1 MKAGSMDSL
10 NAEELLSSPSSGVL
24 KFRGADLVR
33 GESVDSF
40 TLRSRAS
47 DVSLQP
53 GPLCVCV

>member
-1 MKAGSMDSL
+1 MDSL

-53 GPLCVCV
+53 GPSCVCV